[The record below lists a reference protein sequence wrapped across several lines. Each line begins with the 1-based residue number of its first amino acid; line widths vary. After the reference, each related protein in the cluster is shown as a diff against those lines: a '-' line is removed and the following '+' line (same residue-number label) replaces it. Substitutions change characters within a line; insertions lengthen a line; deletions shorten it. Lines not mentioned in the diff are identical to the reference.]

1 MQKASYIKYTEYI
14 YKGETIVIMLQH
26 TVVQYLRLQ
35 SQQQKNLNEQLAL
48 TDQNSATEAATK
60 PN

>member
-1 MQKASYIKYTEYI
+1 
-14 YKGETIVIMLQH
+14 MLQH

-35 SQQQKNLNEQLAL
+35 SQQQKNLNEQLSL